1 MDNDESWRP
10 TAGLQTLRARAGLIA
25 RIRGFFHA
33 RGVLEVETPMLSRAA
48 VTDPL
53 LASVPAQP
61 FDDGRSWY
69 LHTSPEFA
77 MKRLLAAGSGPIFQL
92 VRCFRRAESGPRH
105 NPEFTMLE
113 WYRPGFGLGELIA
126 EVAELVDAIAPGL
139 PLRRDGYRALFQ
151 QYVGV
156 DPLLAPL
163 ESLRERALPLA
174 PDAAH
179 WDRDTLLDLL
189 FAVLAEPQLG
199 RACLQFVERFPA
211 SRASLARRTLDP
223 DGQPVAERFELFVEG
238 LELANGYDELCD
250 AGELGLRF
258 EADNDARKSA
268 GLPPMPI
275 DHHLLAAMRHGL
287 PPSAGV
293 ALGVDRLLM
302 VALGAQRIDEVI
314 AFPAGRA

>member
-1 MDNDESWRP
+1 M
-10 TAGLQTLRARAGLIA
+10 A
-25 RIRGFFHA
+25 RIRAFFAA
-33 RGVLEVETPMLSRAA
+33 RGVLEVETPLLSRAA

-53 LASVPAQP
+53 LSSVPAQP
-61 FDDGRSWY
+61 FGEGHCWY

-92 VRCFRRAESGPRH
+92 ARCFRRAESGPRH

-113 WYRPGFGLGELIA
+113 WYRPGFGLDALIA
-126 EVAELVDAIAPGL
+126 EVAELVATIAPGL
-139 PLRRDGYRALFQ
+139 PLRRDGYRALFRQ
-151 QYVGV
+151 HVGV

-189 FAVLAEPQLG
+189 FAGLAEPQLG
-199 RACLQFVERFPA
+199 RGCLQFVERFPA
-211 SRASLARRTLDP
+211 SRASLARRVQDP
-223 DGQPVAERFELFVEG
+223 DGQPVAERFELFIEG

-250 AGELGLRF
+250 AEELLARF
-258 EADNDARKSA
+258 EADNDARRVA
-268 GLPPMPI
+268 GLAPMPI

-287 PPSAGV
+287 PASAGV

-302 VALGAQRIDEVI
+302 IALGARRIDEVI